1 MKNAPVR
8 KFSVGKKKK
17 KRKDEYKD
25 FQLEEQKQVVSQ
37 NPITPDG
44 MAVKYRENQSELE
57 SA

>member
-37 NPITPDG
+37 NPITPD
-44 MAVKYRENQSELE
+44 VKYRENQGELE

>member
-8 KFSVGKKKK
+8 KFSVGKK
-17 KRKDEYKD
+17 KDEYKD

-37 NPITPDG
+37 NPITPD
-44 MAVKYRENQSELE
+44 VKYRENQSELE

>member
-1 MKNAPVR
+1 MR
-8 KFSVGKKKK
+8 LLESFLWGKKK

-44 MAVKYRENQSELE
+44 MAVKYRENQGELE

>member
-8 KFSVGKKKK
+8 KFSVGKKK
-17 KRKDEYKD
+17 KDEYKD

-37 NPITPDG
+37 NPITPD
-44 MAVKYRENQSELE
+44 VKYRENQGELE

>member
-8 KFSVGKKKK
+8 KFSVGKK
-17 KRKDEYKD
+17 KDEYKD

-37 NPITPDG
+37 NPITPD
-44 MAVKYRENQSELE
+44 VKYRENQGELE

>member
-8 KFSVGKKKK
+8 KFSVGKK
-17 KRKDEYKD
+17 KDEYKD